1 MPYSASRAGF
11 LSRFTGNGSQATQNM
26 AAMGSVGTLFS
37 IVDLM
42 STSTAAVEW
51 RLWRKSTTGKDED
64 RVEVTSH
71 LALDVLN
78 NPNPFY
84 SRGELIETGQQHV
97 DLTGECW
104 IVVATNAMGWPESLW
119 PVRPD
124 RIEPVPSA
132 ENFLAGYVYT
142 GPDGEKIPLELHQ
155 VMRVR
160 MPNPMD
166 PYRGLGPVQSILAD
180 ADSIRYSVEWNRNFF
195 VNGAEPG
202 GIIQVDKRLSD
213 EEFDEMKARWNE
225 GHRGTSNAHR
235 VAIIEQGSWVDRK
248 FTHNDMQFAELR
260 QVSRDAIR
268 EAFKVHAH
276 MLGDSDDVNL
286 ANATAAEITFSRR
299 SVLPRVNR
307 WREMLNRYFL
317 PMFGPEAR
325 AGLEFD
331 YDNPVEEDESEY
343 STNFLNRARGA
354 QMLVTSGFDGKLVAE
369 AAGLPEMAWDVG
381 RVVQG
386 SSTLDGVKEQPDNND
401 QTGWDGQPTDA
412 APRRILNAAPAPN
425 QPTKP
430 DDVDLTAT
438 QEAWVYA
445 LGLLL
450 ARWAS
455 DVTTPQR
462 KALVEQVATIIDG
475 GDLTALASMTVDSAE
490 GTAILHA
497 AMSGLADLAGGH
509 VVQEA
514 ARQGVTLT
522 ATAADSVQLGE
533 WAGLTAD
540 LLALGLRIAAA
551 REAMRV
557 AAPGLRGAE
566 VADQVSQYLA
576 ALSDASVRDQLGGAL
591 TAAQNAGR
599 IATIGAGPEAA
610 LYASEK
616 NDKNTC
622 APCHEIDGRWLGNV
636 SDMAQ
641 VKRTYP
647 SAGYVDCLGGP
658 RCRGTV
664 VAVWRPETTSTG
676 GA

>member
-1 MPYSASRAGF
+1 MS
-11 LSRFTGNGSQATQNM
+11 
-26 AAMGSVGTLFS
+26 AMGSVGTLFS

-42 STSTAAVEW
+42 STGVADVDW
-51 RLWRKSTTGKDED
+51 RLWKTAKSGRKED
-64 RVEVTSH
+64 RTEVTRH

-78 NPNPFY
+78 APNGFY
-84 SRGELIETGQQHV
+84 SREELFETGQQHV

-104 IVVATNAMGWPESLW
+104 ILIVTNAMGWPESLW

-132 ENFLAGYVYT
+132 TDFLAGYVYT
-142 GPDGEKIPLELHQ
+142 GPDGDKIPLGLDQ
-155 VMRVR
+155 VMRIR
-160 MPNPMD
+160 LPNPLD
-166 PYRGLGPVQSILAD
+166 PYRGLGPVQAVLAD
-180 ADSIRYSVEWNRNFF
+180 ADSIKYSVEWNRNFF

-202 GIIQVDKRLSD
+202 GIIQVEKRLDDS
-213 EEFDEMKARWNE
+213 EFDEMRNRWNE

-235 VAIIEQGSWVDRK
+235 VAIIEQGTWVDRK

-260 QVSRDAIR
+260 SVSRDAIR
-268 EAFKVHAH
+268 EAFKVHPH

-286 ANATAAEITFSRR
+286 ANATAAEVTFARR
-299 SVLPRVNR
+299 SILPRVNR
-307 WREMLNRYFL
+307 WRGMLNRYFL
-317 PMFGPEAR
+317 PKFGPTAV
-325 AGLEFD
+325 GLEFD

-354 QMLVTSGFDGKLVAE
+354 QFLVSSGYDGVAVAE
-369 AAGLPEMAWDVG
+369 AAGLPDLAWDPQ
-381 RVVQG
+381 RVVHGNTTMQ
-386 SSTLDGVKEQPDNND
+386 GVKDQPDNLGDTNSNWD
-401 QTGWDGQPTDA
+401 QGG
-412 APRRILNAAPAPN
+412 APANALPQRPRNTAPAPD

-430 DDVDLTAT
+430 EDVDLTQT
-438 QEAWVYA
+438 QEAWVFA

-450 ARWAS
+450 ARWGT

-462 KALVEQVATIIDG
+462 KALAEQVATIIDG
-475 GDLTALASMTVDSAE
+475 GDLTALSTMTLDTAE
-490 GTAILHA
+490 GTALLHA

-522 ATAADSVQLGE
+522 ATGADLAQLGE
-533 WAGLTAD
+533 WAGLTSD
-540 LLALGLRIAAA
+540 LLALGLKIAAA

-557 AAPGLRGAE
+557 AAPGMRGAE

-616 NDKNTC
+616 NDTNTC
-622 APCHEIDGRWLGNV
+622 GPCRAIDGRWLGNV
-636 SDMAQ
+636 SDMAM
-641 VKRTYP
+641 VAKTYP
-647 SAGYVDCLGGP
+647 SSGYVDCLGGA

-664 VAVWRPETTSTG
+664 VAVWRPATVSTG